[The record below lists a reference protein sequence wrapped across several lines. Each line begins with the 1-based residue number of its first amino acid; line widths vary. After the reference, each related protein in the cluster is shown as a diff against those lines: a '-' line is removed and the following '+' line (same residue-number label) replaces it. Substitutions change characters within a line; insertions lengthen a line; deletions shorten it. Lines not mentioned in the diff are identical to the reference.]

1 MEGTPQMQS
10 SLQAS
15 PAQPRDLLTTEQLK
29 SAWLRGEQMEIGDP
43 TLAHTP
49 LSLSETFYPLGF
61 PVTVFTNCDE
71 VLTCAAESWG
81 SFTELFDTEPVRINV
96 GVASTDSHMCPPT
109 PVCRVRDHLITN
121 IADGENFAISDHSL
135 GYALVWI
142 TTAALN
148 HRDYFRYFFLES
160 CAMGG
165 ISGRSATGIHGACV
179 SRNGA
184 GILLCGDSGA
194 GKTTLSYACAR
205 AGFTYITDDG
215 SYLLHGRDDRLVV
228 GNCRQLRFRP
238 TAEALFPELRG
249 HDIME
254 RAGVGKPSVELS
266 TLDLARITTSS
277 TALVQN
283 IVFLKR
289 NVPAQELAP
298 FPKPVARMYMMQ
310 QILCMPFVAQIH
322 SEAIDNLLRV
332 GVYEL
337 RYNDLDWAVERLET
351 LAREGC

>member
-1 MEGTPQMQS
+1 MS
-10 SLQAS
+10 
-15 PAQPRDLLTTEQLK
+15 TEQLK
-29 SAWLRGEQMEIGDP
+29 FAWLRGEQLETGDP
-43 TLAHTP
+43 TLARTP
-49 LSLSETFYPLGF
+49 FSLSKTFYPLGF
-61 PVTVFTNCDE
+61 PVTVSTNCEE
-71 VLTCAAESWG
+71 VLTCAEESWG
-81 SFTELFDTEPVRINV
+81 SFTKLFDTEPVQINI
-96 GVASTDSHMCPPT
+96 GVASTDSLLCPPT
-109 PVCRVRDHLITN
+109 PVCRVRDHLLTN

-135 GYALVWI
+135 GYSLVWI

-179 SRNGA
+179 SLNGT

-205 AGFTYITDDG
+205 AGFTYVTDDG

-228 GNCRQLRFRP
+228 GNCCQVRFRP

-249 HDIME
+249 RDLME

-266 TLDLARITTSS
+266 TFDIAQIATSN
-277 TALVQN
+277 TAHVQR

-289 NVPAQELAP
+289 NVATQELAP
-298 FPKPVARMYMMQ
+298 FPTPVARMYMMQ
-310 QILCMPFVAQIH
+310 QILCMPFTAQNH
-322 SEAIDNLLRV
+322 SEAIDDLLRL